1 MLILTKIRTEK
12 KKILTKIKTERK
24 KIKMEKKKTQMEM
37 KKMQMEKKKM
47 ERKMIQVVKEIKR
60 KVGKIPM
67 TSKQEVEVPR
77 LFQLKNQLLHLLHLP
92 LRLLNLKSPR
102 ILLKKKIGETTFKF
116 NKRCM
121 KNNVKI
127 QSKILWCLK
136 MKKFRLVPIPW
147 CMSEFFQWENLQNW
161 PINLLLCLD
170 PITTKKY
177 LKLLIVLP
185 EKKMK

>member
-12 KKILTKIKTERK
+12 KKILMKIKTEKKKLLTRIKTERKKILTRIKTERKKILTKIKTERK

-127 QSKILWCLK
+127 QSKIL
-136 MKKFRLVPIPW
+136 
-147 CMSEFFQWENLQNW
+147 
-161 PINLLLCLD
+161 
-170 PITTKKY
+170 
-177 LKLLIVLP
+177 
-185 EKKMK
+185 